1 LIPRMEYRAFSD
13 PAAAVKFAAS
23 QKGRSRYMGGG
34 TDLMVQL
41 RSGKA
46 KAEYLIDVSAANGL
60 SGIKDEGD
68 SIMIGAFT
76 TIEEVRRS
84 SVVAK
89 ELVALKEAS
98 DLFAAWQVRNLATLG
113 GNLCNASPAADSAP
127 PLLAYGAQLSVRRGD
142 DEVTI
147 PLEKF
152 FLGPGKTVL
161 HDGDLVTRVSIPK
174 PRGGC
179 AFVKLGKRQASILA
193 VVSVAALVSLS
204 GEKVGQVRVFLGS
217 VAPTPV
223 RATHVEAYLYGRI
236 ASEENLRAAAKLV
249 SRDIKPIGDVR
260 ASAAYR
266 EKMAVLLTEKA
277 LRTAMERAGGE

>member
-1 LIPRMEYRAFSD
+1 VEYRAFD
-13 PAAAVKFAAS
+13 YPAAAVKFAAS
-23 QKGRSRYMGGG
+23 HKGRSRYIGGG

-41 RSGKA
+41 RGGKA
-46 KAEYLIDVSAANGL
+46 KAEYLVDVSAAKGL
-60 SGIKDEGD
+60 SGIYDEGN
-68 SIMIGAFT
+68 SITIGAFT

-84 SVVAK
+84 AVVAS

-127 PLLAYGAQLSVRRGD
+127 PLLAYGAQLSVRRVDG
-142 DEVTI
+142 EVTI

-161 HDGDLVTRVSIPK
+161 RDGDLVTRVSIPK
-174 PRGGC
+174 PRGGSS
-179 AFVKLGKRQASILA
+179 FFKLGKRQASMLA
-193 VVSVAALVSLS
+193 VVSVAALVRLY
-204 GEKVGQVRVFLGS
+204 GGKVSQIRVFLGS

-223 RATHVEAYLYGRI
+223 RAMHVEAYLYGRI
-236 ASEENLRAAAKLV
+236 ASEENLRAAAKVV
-249 SRDIKPIGDVR
+249 SEDIKPIGDVR

-266 EKMAVLLTEKA
+266 GKMAMGLTEKA
-277 LRTAMERAGGE
+277 LRTAVERAGGE

>member
-1 LIPRMEYRAFSD
+1 VEYKAFSD
-13 PAAAVKFAAS
+13 PTAAIKFAIS
-23 QKGRSRYMGGG
+23 QKGSSLFMGGG

-46 KAEYLIDVSAANGL
+46 KTEYLIDVSSADGL
-60 SGIKDEGD
+60 SGIMDEGD
-68 SIMIGAFT
+68 SITIGAFT
-76 TIEEVRRS
+76 TIEEMRRS
-84 SVVAK
+84 PVVVR

-127 PLLAYGAQLSVRRGD
+127 PLLAYGAKLSVRRGD
-142 DEVTI
+142 GEVTI

-161 HDGDLVTRVSIPK
+161 RDGDLVTRVSIPK

-193 VVSVAALVSLS
+193 VVSVAALVGLS
-204 GEKVGQVRVFLGS
+204 GKKVARVRVFLGS

-223 RATHVEAYLYGRI
+223 RATHVEAHLYGRI
-236 ASEENLRAAAKLV
+236 TSEENLRAAAKLV
-249 SRDIKPIGDVR
+249 SKDIKPIGDVR

-266 EKMAVLLTEKA
+266 ERMAVVLTEKA
-277 LRTAMERAGGE
+277 LRIAVERAGGE

>member
-1 LIPRMEYRAFSD
+1 VEYRAFSD

-23 QKGRSRYMGGG
+23 QKGRSRYIGGG

-46 KAEYLIDVSAANGL
+46 KVEYLIDISAANGL
-60 SGIKDEGD
+60 SGIKEEGD
-68 SIMIGAFT
+68 SITIGAFT

-127 PLLAYGAQLSVRRGD
+127 PLLAYGAHLSVRRGD
-142 DEVTI
+142 GEVTT

-152 FLGPGKTVL
+152 FLGPGKTL
-161 HDGDLVTRVSIPK
+161 LQDGDLVTSVSIPK

-179 AFVKLGKRQASILA
+179 AFVKLGRRQASILA
-193 VVSVAALVSLS
+193 VVSVAALVRLS
-204 GEKVGQVRVFLGS
+204 GERVGQARVFLGS

-236 ASEENLRAAAKLV
+236 ASEENLRAAARLV
-249 SRDIKPIGDVR
+249 SRDVSPIADVR

-266 EKMAVLLTEKA
+266 EKMAVVLTEKA
-277 LRTAMERAGGE
+277 LRTAVERAGGE